1 MNLHLVVISRLTS
14 PSLLRRALTFLH
26 SSNWWGKPWG
36 GHPRTAKK
44 DRCLFARLPPL
55 RSECPSPSPLP
66 PHTFLHS
73 SNWLGKWFTSWFSP
87 GGGGGGAENIHCEW
101 RCIMEGGIGGITLSL
116 SPWLGKWFTS
126 WFSLGGKER
135 GRGWGGKEAPPCGS
149 GASRR
154 PIPLVE
160 TSQGAKK
167 SGRSTVEINESFFF
181 LNNRTHIQMHYILK
195 PQFIKYGSPVLK
207 VL

>member
-1 MNLHLVVISRLTS
+1 M
-14 PSLLRRALTFLH
+14 
-26 SSNWWGKPWG
+26 
-36 GHPRTAKK
+36 
-44 DRCLFARLPPL
+44 PL
-55 RSECPSPSPLP
+55 PLP
-66 PHTFLHS
+66 PP
-73 SNWLGKWFTSWFSP
+73 SP
-87 GGGGGGAENIHCEW
+87 HLSAQLKLVGEVVHELVLAWRGGGGAENIHCEW